1 MVHIACPCWWKP
13 RYNYGYFKWFFLMK
27 RVYAGYISSDSF
39 DETRIYSLYFKWFF
53 LMKRVYASVF
63 QVILFDETDAY
74 TKVHMICL
82 LGESFPIAAYA
93 NGKTLCSCF
102 GFVSDFFLFLFFLF
116 FFPCLCLC
124 LFLCVASLWEVLLVV
139 CFFLIN

>member
-1 MVHIACPCWWKP
+1 MI
-13 RYNYGYFKWFFLMK
+13 L
-27 RVYAGYISSDSF
+27 F
-39 DETRIYSLYFKWFF
+39 DETRIP
-53 LMKRVYASVF
+53 SVF

-102 GFVSDFFLFLFFLF
+102 GFVSDLFLFFF
-116 FFPCLCLC
+116 VFFPSLV
-124 LFLCVASLWEVLLVV
+124 CVSA
-139 CFFLIN
+139 CFFALLHFGRFC